1 MADDPVLF
9 LLRSREKCRHIDQR
23 QKRYPK
29 TVAEPDKPR
38 HLVRCIAVNRTAK
51 ADRVVRH
58 DTDYVSVK
66 NAKTDDRI
74 LCKIAVDFIETF
86 VQQNVVDHCVHIV
99 RVPGIIRHEI
109 LKTLR
114 RVRL

>member
-1 MADDPVLF
+1 MF
-9 LLRSREKCRHIDQR
+9 LLRSGKNAGTSTSVRS
-23 QKRYPK
+23 RYAK
-29 TVAEPDKPR
+29 AVAEPDKPR
-38 HLVRCIAVNRTAK
+38 HLVRCIAVDRTAK

-74 LCKIAVDFIETF
+74 LCEITVDFIETF

-99 RVPGIIRHEI
+99 CVPGIIRYEI